1 MASPDS
7 SNPPPPRHES
17 PSRPPTASP
26 AVKPHAAPSKIRRRN
41 RLITSC
47 LECRRRKLKC
57 DKLHPCS
64 NCTRFSRDCVFL
76 APALDA
82 ASQLKLAEIKE
93 KMGSLERT
101 LEEDVAR
108 KSLRRS
114 RSESRP
120 GSSLP
125 GLEGASSEEEFS
137 EAEDE
142 RGLEPT
148 PLALEAAPYD
158 DDGNDDN
165 ILDLGVQFGRL
176 RITERIGGF
185 VRPKLAQEL
194 TEALKE
200 VPELFPDPLE
210 PHPFTKKIHPSAY
223 LVPGPDYLAPS
234 ASFFFAPTVRKN
246 SLINS
251 LPAKSMADTLLKQY
265 WRAVHPVAPAVHRPS
280 FERQY
285 TAFWKDISVGVEPR
299 SSLQALILAA
309 MLSAAVSLSEEA
321 VTNDYGTSKQ
331 ELVET
336 FKEGTEAAL
345 SRANVVRTTKFE
357 TLQAFVM
364 YLIPLCRNE
373 ISRSHSALTA
383 MAIRLAECMGLH
395 RDGAQY
401 GLSAV
406 ETHVRRLVWYQLC
419 FLDIRV
425 CDSCGPRPQIRED
438 DFDTKFPLN
447 VDDMDFETKNPPWQD
462 KDCFTDMTIARM
474 RFECTEMARLIWFER
489 PRIEKKQTTLTA
501 VLAKCQN
508 FRIAMEKR
516 YGPMLD
522 PKNPLHYMWQLV
534 YNILSL
540 KLHIMLLFR
549 YASNM
554 HRIMPERLRQTMLG
568 SGTLLLE
575 NAIVLDTTP
584 NLKTWIWYAGTHQQ
598 WHTALLM
605 LAEMY
610 AKEQDPS
617 YEERVWRCLDYAF
630 DLPPNISIV
639 EKAKFVLGGLRDR
652 TLVLQNLRKLHAPT
666 AMDQPIGPRPYTMAI
681 DHSARLWYP
690 NLAKSALARMGDT
703 PPSLS
708 PPPEATS
715 TLAASRS
722 GATQSQDRHDSHY
735 NQIQDATGM
744 TQVPP
749 HSSMAASSSSNAPYS
764 SASLPPMDAVTD
776 PYAST
781 APTPYSMGNL
791 FNMSPGDTT
800 SATSGSAMGGPGSGS
815 PDDHMLDIDWN
826 EWDELFPQ
834 SIGGVPGGV
843 IGGEMFSAHDLN
855 YASAASK
862 SPSTVPTAAATG
874 FSTGTGVLN
883 WANVGKGPS
892 NHGQMHLPAI
902 QSQGQGQGQRHS
914 QGHGS
919 GLHHGQQGLQ
929 HQHQQQQQQQQ
940 QQHRHRPSH

>member
-7 SNPPPPRHES
+7 SSNPPPRRES

-26 AVKPHAAPSKIRRRN
+26 AVKPHAGPSKIRRRN

-101 LEEDVAR
+101 LEEDIAR
-108 KSLRRS
+108 KAVRRS

-120 GSSLP
+120 GSNLP
-125 GLEGASSEEEFS
+125 GLEGVSSEEEFS

-200 VPELFPDPLE
+200 VPELFPEPLE

-246 SLINS
+246 SLVHS

-265 WRAVHPVAPAVHRPS
+265 WVAVHPVAPAVHRPS

-285 TAFWKDISVGVEPR
+285 AAFWKDISVGVEPR

-309 MLSAAVSLSEEA
+309 MLSAAVSLSEEV

-331 ELVET
+331 ELVES

-447 VDDMDFETKNPPWQD
+447 VDDMDFETNNPPWQD

-554 HRIMPERLRQTMLG
+554 HRIMPERLRQTVLG

-575 NAIVLDTTP
+575 NAIVLDTNP

-610 AKEQDPS
+610 AKEPDPS
-617 YEERVWRCLDYAF
+617 YEERVWRGLDYAF

-666 AMDQPIGPRPYTMAI
+666 AMDQPMGPRPYTMAI

-708 PPPEATS
+708 PPPQASS
-715 TLAASRS
+715 TFAPGRAAP
-722 GATQSQDRHDSHY
+722 TQDRHDSHY
-735 NQIQDATGM
+735 NHIQEGTNM
-744 TQVPP
+744 PQVPP
-749 HSSMAASSSSNAPYS
+749 HASMTASSSSHAPYS

-800 SATSGSAMGGPGSGS
+800 SATSGSVMGAPGSGS

-826 EWDELFPQ
+826 EWDKLFPQ
-834 SIGGVPGGV
+834 SMGGVPGGV
-843 IGGEMFSAHDLN
+843 VGGDMFSAPDFP
-855 YASAASK
+855 YTSAES
-862 SPSTVPTAAATG
+862 STAPATAATG
-874 FSTGTGVLN
+874 FPTGIGVLN
-883 WANVGKGPS
+883 WAHVGKSGGS
-892 NHGQMHLPAI
+892 QGQMHPPAL
-902 QSQGQGQGQRHS
+902 QGQGQGQGR
-914 QGHGS
+914 GHGHS
-919 GLHHGQQGLQ
+919 GLHHGQQGL

>member
-7 SNPPPPRHES
+7 SNPPPRHES

-210 PHPFTKKIHPSAY
+210 PHPFTKRIHPSAY

-265 WRAVHPVAPAVHRPS
+265 WRAVHPVAPAVHKPS

-554 HRIMPERLRQTMLG
+554 HRIMPERLRQTVLG

-610 AKEQDPS
+610 AKEPDPS

-708 PPPEATS
+708 PPPQATS

-735 NQIQDATGM
+735 NQIQEATGM

-826 EWDELFPQ
+826 EWDKLFPQ

-855 YASAASK
+855 YASAASN

-892 NHGQMHLPAI
+892 NHGQMHLPAN

-929 HQHQQQQQQQQ
+929 HQHQQQQQQQ
-940 QQHRHRPSH
+940 HRHRPSH

>member
-7 SNPPPPRHES
+7 SSNPPPRRES

-26 AVKPHAAPSKIRRRN
+26 AVKPHAGPSKIRRRN

-101 LEEDVAR
+101 LEEDIAR
-108 KSLRRS
+108 KAVRRS

-120 GSSLP
+120 GSNLP
-125 GLEGASSEEEFS
+125 GLEGVSSEEEFS

-200 VPELFPDPLE
+200 VPELFPEPLE

-246 SLINS
+246 SLVHS

-265 WRAVHPVAPAVHRPS
+265 WLAVHPVAPAVHRPS

-285 TAFWKDISVGVEPR
+285 AAFWKDISVGVEPR

-309 MLSAAVSLSEEA
+309 MLSAAVSLSEEV

-331 ELVET
+331 ELVES

-447 VDDMDFETKNPPWQD
+447 VDDMDFETNNPPWQD

-554 HRIMPERLRQTMLG
+554 HRIMPERLRQTVLG

-575 NAIVLDTTP
+575 NAIVLDTNP

-610 AKEQDPS
+610 AKEPDPS
-617 YEERVWRCLDYAF
+617 YEERVWRGLDYAF

-666 AMDQPIGPRPYTMAI
+666 AMDQPMGPRPYTMAI

-708 PPPEATS
+708 PPPQASS
-715 TLAASRS
+715 TFAPGRAAP
-722 GATQSQDRHDSHY
+722 TQDRHESHY
-735 NQIQDATGM
+735 NHIQEGTSM
-744 TQVPP
+744 PQVPP
-749 HSSMAASSSSNAPYS
+749 HASMTASSSSHAPYS

-781 APTPYSMGNL
+781 APTPHSMGNL

-800 SATSGSAMGGPGSGS
+800 SATSGSVMGAPGSGS

-826 EWDELFPQ
+826 EWDKLFPQ
-834 SIGGVPGGV
+834 SMGGVPGGV
-843 IGGEMFSAHDLN
+843 VGGDMFSAPDFP
-855 YASAASK
+855 YTSAES
-862 SPSTVPTAAATG
+862 STAPATAATG
-874 FSTGTGVLN
+874 FPTGIGVLN
-883 WANVGKGPS
+883 WAHVGKSGGS
-892 NHGQMHLPAI
+892 QGQMPPPAI
-902 QSQGQGQGQRHS
+902 QGQGQGQGR
-914 QGHGS
+914 GHGHS
-919 GLHHGQQGLQ
+919 GLHHGQQGLHQ
-929 HQHQQQQQQQQ
+929 HQQQQQQQQQ